1 MNKSCYETY
10 QIEVPFMPIKVMLE
24 KAKSLKTDTVLIP
37 QTPYNINPFKIV
49 GVSANS
55 IFTIADF
62 DDLKYQIGENPTILW
77 NENDLIY
84 VQLYLKDIS
93 PFLKIITDTAES
105 YARKELKITDP
116 KVKTPKEVIPAYFP
130 KMCTL
135 TCHRYMINNKS
146 RSIAT
151 HLAVY
156 DKDGNIMTN
165 TLGNNTVT
173 NSFINLY
180 DFDIDRNVGEIL
192 SCMKASNKVVED
204 LDITEDPVLNSILTS
219 KTTEGAKLWIPNG
232 DRRLSRYITYI
243 NKAFLNISKG
253 DKVYLTIYDRLP
265 SMNYRYYMMNFKIDK
280 AKKGIHLNTS
290 FIAFSLTD

>member
-10 QIEVPFMPIKVMLE
+10 RIEVPFMPIKVILE
-24 KAKSLKTDTVLIP
+24 KAKNLKTDTVLIP
-37 QTPYNINPFKIV
+37 QAPYNINPFKIV

-62 DDLKYQIGENPTILW
+62 DDLKYQMGENPTILW
-77 NENDLIY
+77 DENDLIY
-84 VQLYLKDIS
+84 IQLYLKDIS
-93 PFLKIITDTAES
+93 PFLKIITDRAES
-105 YARKELKITDP
+105 DARKELNIKDP
-116 KVKTPKEVIPAYFP
+116 KVKTPKEAIPIHFP
-130 KMCTL
+130 KMCTIE
-135 TCHRYMINNKS
+135 CHRYLINNKS
-146 RSIAT
+146 RSIGT
-151 HLAVY
+151 YLAVY

-165 TLGNNTVT
+165 TLGNNSVT

-180 DFDIDRNVGEIL
+180 DFDIDRNVGNIL
-192 SCMKASNKVVED
+192 AYMRASNVVVEN
-204 LDITEDPVLNSILTS
+204 LDITEDPLLNSILLS

-232 DRRLSRYITYI
+232 DKRLSRYITYI

-265 SMNYRYYMMNFKIDK
+265 SMNYRYYIMNFKIDK
-280 AKKGIHLNTS
+280 PKKGIHLNTS